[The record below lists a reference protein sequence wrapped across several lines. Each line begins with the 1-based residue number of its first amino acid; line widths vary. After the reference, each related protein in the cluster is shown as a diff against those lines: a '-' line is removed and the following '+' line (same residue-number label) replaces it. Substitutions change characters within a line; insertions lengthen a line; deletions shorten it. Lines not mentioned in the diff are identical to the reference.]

1 MKDATQIFDDGAFD
15 DPVAELARLKQGSSL
30 VDYLEKFDNLLARVM
45 VSDEMALSFFLWG
58 LTVRLEKSVRL
69 HIPITLQEAMQLAYL
84 QEDIL
89 QELTKEIHG
98 VSMGSLEEQHKNFKI
113 GNQS

>member
-1 MKDATQIFDDGAFD
+1 
-15 DPVAELARLKQGSSL
+15 
-30 VDYLEKFDNLLARVM
+30 
-45 VSDEMALSFFLWG
+45 
-58 LTVRLEKSVRL
+58 LEKSVRL